1 MRVSAD
7 WGILEITNG
16 AVIATDW
23 RKLMVPSEE
32 KWDLKLN
39 TGWKMAQG
47 QRLGDLAVVRESSP
61 AKQ

>member
-16 AVIATDW
+16 AVIAANW
-23 RKLMVPSEE
+23 RKLLVPSEE

-39 TGWKMAQG
+39 TGWKMAPG
-47 QRLGDLAVVRESSP
+47 QRLGDLVVVRESP
-61 AKQ
+61 AAPK